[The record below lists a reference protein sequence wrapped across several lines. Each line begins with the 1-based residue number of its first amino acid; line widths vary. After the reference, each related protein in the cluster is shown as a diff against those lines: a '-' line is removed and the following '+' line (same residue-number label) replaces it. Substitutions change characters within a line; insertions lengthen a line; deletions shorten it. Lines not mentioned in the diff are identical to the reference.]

1 MGLVMVLF
9 VSCIFVVFVFV
20 FVILCIIGVFVVY
33 MNRRWGR
40 LENPSLDRAG

>member
-1 MGLVMVLF
+1 MVLF

-20 FVILCIIGVFVVY
+20 FVFAILCIIGVFVVY

>member
-20 FVILCIIGVFVVY
+20 SAILCIIGVFVVY

>member
-20 FVILCIIGVFVVY
+20 FVFLCIIGVFVVY